1 MTDLMTP
8 CVAFSESSKL
18 SDRILNIELLRHLA
32 RLQSDPE
39 TSTPTRI
46 FVSAGWDITPNEEFS
61 FPHSARPTEVDQAV
75 HRLRQ
80 PAFIKGIRLGTI
92 ALAASAT
99 KTLYLVGSDAP
110 GDRMRFSPAPS
121 PRIKAIMT

>member
-46 FVSAGWDITPNEEFS
+46 FVLKDRVVW
-61 FPHSARPTEVDQAV
+61 VM
-75 HRLRQ
+75 
-80 PAFIKGIRLGTI
+80 AFITTAACFEMDDI
-92 ALAASAT
+92 AAGEEYVDDVFVGGYEDKDQTVGAAWIYSPEAT
-99 KTLYLVGSDAP
+99 G
-110 GDRMRFSPAPS
+110 R
-121 PRIKAIMT
+121 